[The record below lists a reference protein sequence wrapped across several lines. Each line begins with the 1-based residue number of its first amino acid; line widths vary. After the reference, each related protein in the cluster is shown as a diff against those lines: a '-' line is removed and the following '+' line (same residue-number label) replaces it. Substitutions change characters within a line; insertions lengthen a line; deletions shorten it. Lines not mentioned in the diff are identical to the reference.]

1 LLDGKPTNTAP
12 SADSAYSRIKTQG
25 ITRLFAEFCQ
35 ATKLQMSYKCPKEA
49 FVTNRLG
56 VLRFRHFWAR
66 QVTCRRLPAPVRK
79 EVFWRSGKFDALRNA
94 P

>member
-1 LLDGKPTNTAP
+1 LHEGKPTNIAP

-56 VLRFRHFWAR
+56 F
-66 QVTCRRLPAPVRK
+66 
-79 EVFWRSGKFDALRNA
+79 
-94 P
+94 